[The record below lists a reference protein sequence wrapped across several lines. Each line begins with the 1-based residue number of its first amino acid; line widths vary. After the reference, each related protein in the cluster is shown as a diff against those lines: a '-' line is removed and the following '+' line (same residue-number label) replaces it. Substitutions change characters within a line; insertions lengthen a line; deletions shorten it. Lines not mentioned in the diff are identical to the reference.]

1 MAINQSLSASKRMLS
16 IDMLRGLVMI
26 IMALDHTRDFFH
38 IDAMTTDPLNPL
50 TTTGALFFTRW
61 ITHFCAPIFVFLSGL
76 SAYLAA
82 QRRTPIEASAFLI
95 KRGLWLV
102 LIEVVV
108 ITLGLTFNPFYNF
121 LILQVIWAIGWSMVL
136 LGIAIRF
143 SYKTILVTGLIL
155 VLGHDLFSYI
165 PAPESQ
171 SIGILTKI
179 LFTAFGT
186 VVPLSNTHLVGI
198 FYAILPWTGIMF
210 IGYAVAAWYRKGYER
225 ERRKRNLILIGYLCI
240 VLFIALRLINLYG
253 DPAPRGEH
261 HDLFKNVLSF
271 FNVSKYPPSLQYTCM
286 TLGPAFLFL
295 AYTEKLSGAFT
306 RIVSAYGAV
315 PFFYY
320 VLHFYIL
327 HTLLAVLFFAT
338 GYHVRDIVQVPF
350 WFRPVSFGFNLSTVY
365 LIWLLVVSLLY
376 FPCKWFKKYKQT
388 HQQWWLSYV

>member
-1 MAINQSLSASKRMLS
+1 MATLETLSAPKRINS

-38 IDAMTTDPLNPL
+38 IQAMTGDPLNPE
-50 TTTGALFFTRW
+50 TTTGILFFTRW

-82 QRRTPIEASAFLI
+82 QRRTPAEASAFLI

-102 LIEVVV
+102 LIELAV

-136 LGIAIRF
+136 LGLAIRL
-143 SYKTILVTGLIL
+143 SYQTILIIGLIL
-155 VLGHDLFSYI
+155 VLGHDILNYF
-165 PAPESQ
+165 PAPQSQ
-171 SIGILTKI
+171 PLGILTKI

-210 IGYAVAAWYRKGYER
+210 IGYAVAAWYRKAYEP
-225 ERRKRNLILIGYLCI
+225 ERRKRNLILIGYLSI
-240 VLFIALRLINLYG
+240 VLFIALRLINIYG
-253 DPAPRGEH
+253 DPAPRIEY
-261 HDLFKNVLSF
+261 HDQFKNLLSF

-295 AYTEKLSGAFT
+295 AYTEKISHSWSKV
-306 RIVSAYGAV
+306 ISIYGAV

-320 VLHFYIL
+320 VLHFYLL
-327 HTLLAVLFFAT
+327 HTLLILLFFIT
-338 GYHVRDIVQVPF
+338 GYSSKDIVQIPF
-350 WFRPVSFGFNLSTVY
+350 WFRPASFGFNLPVVY
-365 LIWLLVVSLLY
+365 LIWLAVVASLY
-376 FPCKWFKKYKQT
+376 FPCKWFKKYKEK